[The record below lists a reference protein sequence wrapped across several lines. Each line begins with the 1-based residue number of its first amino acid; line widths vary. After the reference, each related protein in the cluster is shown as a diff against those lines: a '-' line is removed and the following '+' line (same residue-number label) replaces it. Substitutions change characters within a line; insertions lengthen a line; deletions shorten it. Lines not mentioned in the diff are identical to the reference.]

1 MTFLPPKHS
10 RLGAPHRIDIL
21 LPWFHIFLQLPSS
34 FSLLHNKLLK
44 KWSAHTIF
52 ISSPFVYF
60 LSHSCFFTESTKLLS
75 SRPLRTSLKQN
86 FKNIF
91 LVLILL
97 YSAAFN
103 TINPSLLLETLSLAW
118 MIPGSPGFSSTS
130 LYLYSLF
137 FLFPPLKV
145 VVSQLQSPGLSSLL
159 ILHTLPSR
167 TCQFQLFQLLTDNAS
182 CSYIYVFLAQINLL
196 SSGPKY
202 LTSSRHFHLIS
213 LHIPAFLT
221 HIKFIGSSSLWNQFL
236 FMFFIW
242 EWYLHLP
249 FYFDLVIDFDSS
261 IFFIPHIQSIT
272 KSYWLYFKHLPNVTS
287 PCHWYYSFVEFYS

>member
-1 MTFLPPKHS
+1 MENLT
-10 RLGAPHRIDIL
+10 
-21 LPWFHIFLQLPSS
+21 IFIFFSLDSISPSS
-34 FSLLHNKLLK
+34 YHPLFLFFTTNFLK

-52 ISSPFVYF
+52 ISSPFVY

-103 TINPSLLLETLSLAW
+103 TINPLLLLETLSLAW
-118 MIPGSPGFSSTS
+118 KIPGSPGFFSTS

-145 VVSQLQSPGLSSLL
+145 IVSQLHSSGISSLL
-159 ILHTLPSR
+159 ILHTLPSW
-167 TCQFQLFQLLTDNAS
+167 TCQFQLFQLLTANAS
-182 CSYIYVFLAQINLL
+182 FSYVYVFLTQINLL

-202 LTSSRHFHLIS
+202 LTSSQHFHFIS
-213 LHIPAFLT
+213 LHILAFLT
-221 HIKFIGSSSLWNQFL
+221 YIKFIGSSSLWNQFL

-249 FYFDLVIDFDSS
+249 FYFDIVIDFPSSLSPTSNQSPRLIDSTLNT
-261 IFFIPHIQSIT
+261 FQM
-272 KSYWLYFKHLPNVTS
+272 WLLHVTGIILL
-287 PCHWYYSFVEFYS
+287 

>member
-1 MTFLPPKHS
+1 MENLTVF
-10 RLGAPHRIDIL
+10 
-21 LPWFHIFLQLPSS
+21 IF
-34 FSLLHNKLLK
+34 FSLDSISSSSYHPLFLFFTTNFLK

-103 TINPSLLLETLSLAW
+103 TINPLLLLETLSLAW
-118 MIPGSPGFSSTS
+118 KIPGSSGFSSTS

-145 VVSQLQSPGLSSLL
+145 VVSQLHSPGISSLL
-159 ILHTLPSR
+159 ILHTLPSW

-182 CSYIYVFLAQINLL
+182 FSYVYVFLTQINLL

-202 LTSSRHFHLIS
+202 ITSSQHFRFIS
-213 LHIPAFLT
+213 LHILAFLT
-221 HIKFIGSSSLWNQFL
+221 YIKFIGSSSLWNQFL

-249 FYFDLVIDFDSS
+249 FYFDIVIDFPSSLSPTSNQSPSLIDSTLNT
-261 IFFIPHIQSIT
+261 FQM
-272 KSYWLYFKHLPNVTS
+272 WLLHVTGIILL
-287 PCHWYYSFVEFYS
+287 